1 MQVGTDFDIK
11 DGKKA
16 SFRFNPLE
24 KVSFEIG
31 IDDNNKSDS
40 VTTAKI
46 NYNFLATENNFPEK
60 LVSDKMF
67 EHTDQT
73 KNVYD
78 MVRRQNRIV
87 KTVSGSVTVG
97 RGT

>member
-1 MQVGTDFDIK
+1 
-11 DGKKA
+11 
-16 SFRFNPLE
+16 
-24 KVSFEIG
+24 
-31 IDDNNKSDS
+31 
-40 VTTAKI
+40 
-46 NYNFLATENNFPEK
+46 
-60 LVSDKMF
+60 MF